1 MNEKAYLKEIKK
13 GNSSVLDSFIEEL
26 YPPVYRYV
34 FCKVSG
40 KEEAKDITQEVF
52 IRFSRQIHNYK
63 SDGKVL
69 AYLYTIAMNCCRSY
83 YRKEKHHDY
92 LELNEEI
99 ASDDKS
105 LSEQVLDQ
113 LKFDQLKEYLLRLSD
128 KDQNVLIFHYLKQ
141 MTFKEIS
148 TLTKESEATIKTR
161 HYRALKKIRRM
172 MKEGDTDA
180 TRDR

>member
-1 MNEKAYLKEIKK
+1 MNETAYLKEIRK
-13 GNSSVLDSFIEEL
+13 GNSSALDAFIEEL

-52 IRFSRQIHNYK
+52 IRFTRQIHNYR

-83 YRKEKHHDY
+83 YRKEKHHDH
-92 LELNEEI
+92 LELNDEI
-99 ASDDKS
+99 ATDDKS

-113 LKFDQLKEYLLRLSD
+113 LSFDDLKKYLLQLSD

-141 MTFKEIS
+141 MTFKEIAE
-148 TLTKESEATIKTR
+148 LTKESEATIKTR
-161 HYRALKKIRRM
+161 HYRALKKVKHM
-172 MKEGDTDA
+172 MKEGDAYA
-180 TRDR
+180 TYD